1 MSRRKTKLYPSQ
13 IKYQENNPIVSF
25 RLKKEYKER
34 VQKILEK
41 ENISVSKWVSDFIE
55 GRIETFEIKEE
66 LTKLNTEKAELEK
79 EIDELEEEIDVLNDK
94 IEDKIE
100 DLDIIRF
107 KVPCKIC
114 GEDIIFT
121 DRKKNWNTTVYP
133 ELRKAFKSWR
143 HGDCK

>member
-34 VQKILEK
+34 LQKILEK

-66 LTKLNTEKAELEK
+66 LTKLNTEKA
-79 EIDELEEEIDVLNDK
+79 ELEEEIDVLNDK

-121 DRKKNWNTTVYP
+121 DRKKNWDTKVYP
-133 ELRKAFKSWR
+133 ILKNAFKNWY